1 MQTKLLAGSNLPPVF
16 FNYYLTDLPIAIYS
30 AGSVPAASNS
40 RMPPLPH
47 EPAGFYN
54 DRDATVDIPLDSS
67 KVTDFHCFCYYCGIL
82 YFTSSVLPKNFFY
95 HDHSF

>member
-1 MQTKLLAGSNLPPVF
+1 MQTKLPTGSNLPPVF

-54 DRDATVDIPLDSS
+54 DRGATVDIPLDST
-67 KVTDFHCFCYYCGIL
+67 KVIDLHCFCYYHDLSLQSTFWSRLTLFL
-82 YFTSSVLPKNFFY
+82 YCAF
-95 HDHSF
+95 